1 MRTRFAVLADFR
13 PRLRLGARCS
23 TLPVRRKVF
32 LVTDKD
38 ATPGVFAALSA
49 NLRKYKYV
57 FADIHSSDAQAVKR
71 LGVDK
76 VSAPPA
82 PTTRVCARI
91 GASVQACS
99 C

>member
-1 MRTRFAVLADFR
+1 M
-13 PRLRLGARCS
+13 
-23 TLPVRRKVF
+23 F

-71 LGVDK
+71 LNVDK
-76 VSAPPA
+76 VSARPVPA
-82 PTTRVCARI
+82 TRACAKTGECRPAAAEDREV
-91 GASVQACS
+91 GLH
-99 C
+99 